1 MQRPTRSA
9 VANPAIAEWRMYID
23 GRLVEA
29 SSGRCFDN
37 IDPFTEESLGVT
49 ADGTAEDFRRAI
61 AAARRAF
68 DTTGWSTDADFRAH
82 CLTQLHQALE
92 RRKEEIRALLVG
104 EVGTAVWLTRDTLL
118 DVPDRPPRRL
128 CPRLATEYEY
138 EKVLPDLDFRG
149 TASRRFQRKEPLGV
163 VAAITPWNGPWGD
176 NLTKVGAGLASGNTV
191 VLKPSPDAPWA
202 GTILGRIAAEETDLP
217 PGVLNVVT
225 SSDNMMGEI
234 LTTDPRVDLIAFTG
248 SAPNGRRIAE
258 VSAKTLK
265 RLILELGGKS
275 PYVVLESAD
284 VVRQAEVAA
293 KLICTNAGQGC
304 VARSRLLL
312 PRSRYA
318 EGVAAAAAIMSSVT
332 YGDPRNPD
340 NYMGP
345 LVSRHHRARVL
356 GHIERAVA
364 PGGDRLVCGGRIPA
378 DIDTGFFVEPT
389 LFADVKPDDYI
400 AQEEVFGPVLAVI
413 PYDDPED
420 ALASFEQLNIWAL
433 GDRRRR
439 DGMTRRSPS
448 PIVCVPGPSASMA
461 ASGCTWMSHSAAISR
476 AASGRQFRNRRVREL
491 SRKQDHWRPLRPTVA
506 VACLG
511 RGRTQIGARKAAARP
526 PSLGRSAADAS
537 PYRRRGLPWAR
548 CRRSPAFRR
557 PSWFRRSAR
566 PGAASY

>member
-1 MQRPTRSA
+1 MQKPANFAPR
-9 VANPAIAEWRMYID
+9 NPAIAEWRMYID
-23 GRLVEA
+23 GALVEA
-29 SSGRCFDN
+29 GSGRTFDN
-37 IDPFTEESLGVT
+37 IDPFTEDSIGVT

-68 DTTGWSTDADFRAH
+68 DTTGWSNDAVFRAH

-92 RRKEEIRALLVG
+92 RRKEEIRALLVS

-118 DVPDRPPRRL
+118 DVPIARL
-128 CPRLATEYEY
+128 ADYARLATNYEY
-138 EKVLPDLDFRG
+138 EKALPDLDFRG
-149 TASRRFQRKEPLGV
+149 TASRRFRRKEPLGV

-176 NLTKVGAGLASGNTV
+176 NLTKVGAGLASGNTI

-284 VVRQAEVAA
+284 VAGQAEVAA

-318 EGVAAAAAIMSSVT
+318 EGVAAAAAVMSSVT
-332 YGDPRNPD
+332 YGDPRDPH

-345 LVSRHHRARVL
+345 LVSAHHRARVL

-364 PGGDRLVCGGRIPA
+364 EGSRLVCGGRVPPRFNK
-378 DIDTGFFVEPT
+378 GFFVEPT

-413 PYDDPED
+413 PYDDAED
-420 ALASFEQLNIWAL
+420 ALAIANNSVYGLSATVVAGTDDEAL
-433 GDRRRR
+433 AFANRLRTGTVSVNGGVWMHMD
-439 DGMTRRSPS
+439 
-448 PIVCVPGPSASMA
+448 VPFGGYKH
-461 ASGCTWMSHSAAISR
+461 SGI
-476 AASGRQFRNRRVREL
+476 GRQFGLEGFESYLETKVIGVPSGGP
-491 SRKQDHWRPLRPTVA
+491 SRTLAWGEVE
-506 VACLG
+506 
-511 RGRTQIGARKAAARP
+511 RK
-526 PSLGRSAADAS
+526 
-537 PYRRRGLPWAR
+537 
-548 CRRSPAFRR
+548 
-557 PSWFRRSAR
+557 
-566 PGAASY
+566 